1 MSGVGATQDAHIS
14 HSGAQPASQR
24 GNDATGPQGQ
34 QRALRYL
41 QDPVSEGARAWVAFG
56 YELALRLAGLVAK
69 VLPDA
74 TVAVAERI

>member
-1 MSGVGATQDAHIS
+1 MSGAGATQDADIS
-14 HSGAQPASQR
+14 HSGAQPGPQR

-41 QDPVSEGARAWVAFG
+41 RDPVSEGARAGVAFG

-74 TVAVAERI
+74 TVEVAERM